1 VSIGELLRV
10 VAEEWNS
17 RTRERLQ
24 REFRNVHQHIIQG
37 DHQTLRKEPTST
49 AKLRIDPV
57 HLSSDPKYSSALSS
71 LPLRLRAACVP
82 HVLHPT
88 DEFEP
93 PSVRKD
99 TQSANT
105 RVQPSQGPLRST
117 SRISSLLTPERVR
130 ALGLV
135 QSGKIQTGSRAS
147 VLRVRFTA
155 YKQTQRSD
163 EIRDH
168 VVPHQVHNSDFT

>member
-1 VSIGELLRV
+1 MSSTSSPSYARSRPLL
-10 VAEEWNS
+10 A
-17 RTRERLQ
+17 
-24 REFRNVHQHIIQG
+24 
-37 DHQTLRKEPTST
+37 DRKPTST
-49 AKLRIDPV
+49 AELRIDLAY
-57 HLSSDPKYSSALSS
+57 LSSDLKYSNA

-82 HVLHPT
+82 HALHPT
-88 DEFEP
+88 DEFDA

-99 TQSANT
+99 TQPENT

-117 SRISSLLTPERVR
+117 SRISSLLTSMRVR

-135 QSGKIQTGSRAS
+135 QSGKMQTGSRAS